1 MIEVVA
7 ALVIISFLTVLAIVR
22 YSSVDTE
29 SLGSREVI
37 KNHIRLAQILAMK
50 SDNVCGV
57 RFNGFEYWVFK
68 NNSINDKVILANDTV
83 AELPISSK
91 LGTAS
96 ETIYFDLWGTPYSDS
111 SLSAPRA
118 TSVIGSLGISIITD
132 TGFVQ

>member
-37 KNHIRLAQILAMK
+37 KNHILAMK